1 MRFFY
6 ELGISCLEQL
16 EAKISCAAFA
26 AYMSYNFGASEYL
39 LLMVQYLFIADF
51 FLGILDA
58 TKAKKFSWS
67 RAWKGIKKVIS
78 LYFGVLVVGFGTKA
92 FDVALHGRMTIEYN
106 GAFFFDLFLYLLILF
121 ELASINRHLAHS
133 DFSVNKFLE
142 SIFDRLIIKIKT
154 KLNKALD
161 NSVDKTTPKDN

>member
-1 MRFFY
+1 MRYMY
-6 ELGISCLEQL
+6 EFGISCLEGL
-16 EAKISCAAFA
+16 ETKLSCAAFA

-51 FLGILDA
+51 CLGILDA

-67 RAWKGIKKVIS
+67 RAWKGIRKVVS

-92 FDVALHGRMTIEYN
+92 FDVALQQKMPIEYN
-106 GAFFFDLFLYLLILF
+106 GAFFFDLFIYLLIVF
-121 ELASINRHLAHS
+121 ELASINRHLAHL

-154 KLNKALD
+154 KLNKALETV
-161 NSVDKTTPKDN
+161 VDKTTPKDD